1 MTFQHVLVETAGTSA
16 AASAAVAAGGI
27 EAVATAEVLKFPPWR
42 IEVQAAQRASPRRCE
57 WNARTKILLW
67 LTLHTWKEWQ
77 ALGTGQEMEAG
88 RARSI
93 DREGPPVK

>member
-27 EAVATAEVLKFPPWR
+27 EAVATAEVLKVPPWR
-42 IEVQAAQRASPRRCE
+42 CRSEVQAAQRASPRRCE

-88 RARSI
+88 RAWSI
-93 DREGPPVK
+93 D